1 MKLIILD
8 RDGTINHDS
17 DEYIKSPEEWK
28 PIKGSLEGIAR
39 LTQAGYRIAVATNQ
53 SGIARGLFDTRTL
66 FAIHDTLHARAGAGR
81 RPHRRLLLLPA
92 RRRRRLRVPQAAAGM
107 LLEIARRF
115 NVPLGE
121 SDMVGDAKRDLE
133 AAAAAGAK
141 PVLVLTGK
149 GAKTRDEGG
158 CRRARGYSPTWRRSP
173 SSSHRAVMFLRSMLF
188 ALALCL
194 VTPPYALFCASHLS
208 AAAHDA
214 LPPHFRLVAPG
225 DSSCAGAYW
234 ASNGAWRGAS
244 TCRARPA
251 VILSKHQSAWETMAF
266 QLIFPPQVLVLK
278 RELLWIPFFGWGLA
292 LMSPI
297 AINRSRGMRAL
308 RTIARRGRE
317 RLAQGFWVVVFPE
330 GTRVA
335 PGSQREYHPGGAWLA
350 SASGAP
356 VVPVAHNA
364 GLLWPRNAFLK
375 RPGTVTVR
383 IGPPIDAANRDPKT
397 INELARTWIEEQ
409 QKALT

>member
-1 MKLIILD
+1 MI
-8 RDGTINHDS
+8 
-17 DEYIKSPEEWK
+17 
-28 PIKGSLEGIAR
+28 
-39 LTQAGYRIAVATNQ
+39 
-53 SGIARGLFDTRTL
+53 
-66 FAIHDTLHARAGAGR
+66 
-81 RPHRRLLLLPA
+81 
-92 RRRRRLRVPQAAAGM
+92 
-107 LLEIARRF
+107 
-115 NVPLGE
+115 
-121 SDMVGDAKRDLE
+121 
-133 AAAAAGAK
+133 
-141 PVLVLTGK
+141 
-149 GAKTRDEGG
+149 
-158 CRRARGYSPTWRRSP
+158 
-173 SSSHRAVMFLRSMLF
+173 LRSTLF

-194 VTPPYALFCASHLS
+194 VTPPYAVF
-208 AAAHDA
+208 A
-214 LPPHFRLVAPG
+214 LLTFPLPRMTRYRLISGWSRLVIRLARWILG
-225 DSSCAGAYW
+225 IE
-234 ASNGAWRGAS
+234 WRVEG
-244 TCRARPA
+244 RENLPARPA

-335 PGSQREYHPGGAWLA
+335 PGSQRAYHPGGAWLA

-383 IGPPIDAANRDPKT
+383 IGPPIEAANRDPQT